1 MTYEWQRPSKSQHD
15 YKKPTATTVLAHC
28 VKITQNVAFEFFS
41 ILAFSTNICPIK
53 TNLPCNTI

>member
-41 ILAFSTNICPIK
+41 IFHQY
-53 TNLPCNTI
+53 LPN